1 MMSLQ
6 EGSFPSFGDECGR
19 SGIFIVAVDADRLM
33 WLRYG
38 YPDDML
44 VIMIR
49 GGIYLLVGR

>member
-1 MMSLQ
+1 MSLQ

-19 SGIFIVAVDADRLM
+19 SGIFIVAVDADMLM

>member
-6 EGSFPSFGDECGR
+6 EGSFPSFGDEGR
-19 SGIFIVAVDADRLM
+19 GSGIFIVAVDADRLM

-44 VIMIR
+44 VIMVR
-49 GGIYLLVGR
+49 GWIYLLLGR